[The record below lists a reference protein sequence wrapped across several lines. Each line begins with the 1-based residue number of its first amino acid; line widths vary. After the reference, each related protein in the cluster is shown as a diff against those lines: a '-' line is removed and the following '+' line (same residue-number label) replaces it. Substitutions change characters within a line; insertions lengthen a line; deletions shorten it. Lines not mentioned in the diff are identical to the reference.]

1 MTTNILWQAYKT
13 ITWKYILF
21 IHAPRNRIGQ
31 QAKPIYAKNSRTLNK
46 IRYIS
51 PNVSSMNKKKWG
63 FSVVCVALYLVFCV
77 VFGGQVFVWQLNCL
91 SFYLRLLITRFAIF
105 NLFWIYCSERLVIV
119 VVLYTL
125 NEKQNIPLCRK
136 KSKIP
141 HCRNNSKIPHYRKK
155 STIQMKKCRKR
166 QNRYS

>member
-1 MTTNILWQAYKT
+1 MCVVWI
-13 ITWKYILF
+13 
-21 IHAPRNRIGQ
+21 
-31 QAKPIYAKNSRTLNK
+31 
-46 IRYIS
+46 
-51 PNVSSMNKKKWG
+51 KKWG

-77 VFGGQVFVWQLNCL
+77 LFGEQVFVWQLNCL
-91 SFYLRLLITRFAIF
+91 SFYLRPLITRFATF

-141 HCRNNSKIPHYRKK
+141 HCRSNSKIPHCRNNSKIPHYRKK